1 VGMAEDILNDS
12 FLDLREVENKVGRK
26 TPESLLVW
34 MRDSA
39 DCEDGWRSD
48 VVDRADRS
56 SAFSGSFSDRISS
69 LKQEMVKTPISIIE
83 NISLL
88 LLSLMD
94 NI

>member
-1 VGMAEDILNDS
+1 MGMAEDILNDS

-26 TPESLLVW
+26 TPESLLIW

-83 NISLL
+83 NVS
-88 LLSLMD
+88 
-94 NI
+94 